1 MADFKTAARPYAKA
15 VFEMARES
23 GNFDVWSDRLQFLSS
38 AVQSPDL
45 ASMLDTPNM
54 THQQRSELL
63 EKVAGDRLDDQGRNF
78 VRLISENN
86 RVDLMPDIAGI
97 FDGLKMEAEGEIEA
111 QVTTAFELTGEQS
124 DKIAGALAK
133 RLNRKVRIISTV
145 DSDLLGGA
153 IIRAGDLVIDG
164 SVKGRLAKMSTQL
177 Q

>member
-1 MADFKTAARPYAKA
+1 
-15 VFEMARES
+15 MARES

-38 AVQSPDL
+38 AVESPDL

-54 THQQRSELL
+54 THQQRSEIL

-86 RVDLMPDIAGI
+86 RVDLMRDIAGI

>member
-1 MADFKTAARPYAKA
+1 
-15 VFEMARES
+15 MARES

>member
-1 MADFKTAARPYAKA
+1 
-15 VFEMARES
+15 MARES

-45 ASMLDTPNM
+45 ASMLDTPNI

-78 VRLISENN
+78 VRLIAENN

-111 QVTTAFELTGEQS
+111 QVTTAFELTGDQS

-133 RLNRKVRIISTV
+133 RLNRKVRIISNV
-145 DSDLLGGA
+145 DSDLIGGA

-164 SVKGRLAKMSTQL
+164 SVKGRLAKMSSQL